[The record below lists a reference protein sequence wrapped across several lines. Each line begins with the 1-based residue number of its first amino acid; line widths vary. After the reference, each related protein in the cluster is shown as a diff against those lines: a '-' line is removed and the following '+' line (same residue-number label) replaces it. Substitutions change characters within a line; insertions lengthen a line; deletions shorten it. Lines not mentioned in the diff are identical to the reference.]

1 MNILLLY
8 VRNSISNVG
17 TYIVNY
23 DYIAKTSDELTIRK
37 GDIITDVVQSD
48 DGWLKGKCQGKIGYF
63 PDTNVTL
70 VDKEKANKRTFITIN
85 TGKKNEITQ
94 KRSLIHNNTSSQ
106 NSTLFQVKALY
117 TYQSMQDDELSIK
130 PNDIINVTQLIEK
143 GWYEGI
149 LNGKIGFFPSNY
161 VIRINEDNS
170 KTNQVIKQ
178 KSING
183 HHTPVQHEISK
194 KTSLIKARVLHDYEA
209 EAKDELTLK
218 TNDIVTIL
226 DKNLDDEGWW
236 KGELNGR
243 IGIFPDNCVEE
254 ISELTNSKHRPKTPE
269 IGARH
274 PSQALSKRKSNN
286 DDSSHNLSNEPQHTT
301 KSRSVSFKDDD
312 SKQDHY
318 REVKN
323 LDSEEKLSDI
333 DKQTSILRNRQ
344 LSAIGRKNENG
355 LIRTTGSLDETIR
368 SQSVD
373 LKSENKMHTP
383 TPPSY
388 QREPGQ
394 VESPRYANRS
404 YSITSTNNSTLINT
418 NESRDSLSGS
428 TTTTTI
434 TLEQL
439 KKDLMQIKLTMN
451 EMKLKFT
458 DQIQDLIHELDE
470 EKKARATLQIE
481 IERLQKLVQKSS
493 RLN

>member
-17 TYIVNY
+17 TYIVNH

-37 GDIITDVVQSD
+37 GDIITDVVPSD

-236 KGELNGR
+236 K
-243 IGIFPDNCVEE
+243 
-254 ISELTNSKHRPKTPE
+254 
-269 IGARH
+269 
-274 PSQALSKRKSNN
+274 
-286 DDSSHNLSNEPQHTT
+286 
-301 KSRSVSFKDDD
+301 
-312 SKQDHY
+312 
-318 REVKN
+318 
-323 LDSEEKLSDI
+323 
-333 DKQTSILRNRQ
+333 
-344 LSAIGRKNENG
+344 
-355 LIRTTGSLDETIR
+355 
-368 SQSVD
+368 
-373 LKSENKMHTP
+373 
-383 TPPSY
+383 
-388 QREPGQ
+388 
-394 VESPRYANRS
+394 
-404 YSITSTNNSTLINT
+404 
-418 NESRDSLSGS
+418 
-428 TTTTTI
+428 
-434 TLEQL
+434 
-439 KKDLMQIKLTMN
+439 
-451 EMKLKFT
+451 
-458 DQIQDLIHELDE
+458 
-470 EKKARATLQIE
+470 
-481 IERLQKLVQKSS
+481 
-493 RLN
+493 